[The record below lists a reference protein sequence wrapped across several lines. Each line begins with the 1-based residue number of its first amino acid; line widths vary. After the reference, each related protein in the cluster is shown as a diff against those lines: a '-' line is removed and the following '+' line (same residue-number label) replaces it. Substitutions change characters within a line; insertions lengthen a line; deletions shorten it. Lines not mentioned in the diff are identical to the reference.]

1 MSDVIHHIYGAFHVI
16 NIFCL
21 RGLLSF
27 VKNERNRPMVITST
41 KRIHLIAFGSFTA
54 YLFLVIL
61 LNSSSPIS
69 FFEWEK
75 WNLVYM
81 PFAVC
86 TSVMF
91 YAINFLFI
99 APVFKDGSKMEFFVI
114 LLIVAVIL
122 IVIRMLALKLTI
134 TDAEISKYAL
144 SKVSDIKQTKNVK
157 HAASIGFIM
166 GTEGFLIVIL
176 ALGEFVGIGFLS
188 TWHRQQVS
196 FRSKLIER
204 FEDFKTNTTLK
215 VILWNVLGW
224 TIWILLNNF
233 NLLIKGEFIGIQA
246 DLLLLI
252 PSVFCFYASFY
263 TSFRFLE
270 RNQLFLA
277 IFWTL
282 ILWISF
288 SLVKALYFGILANA
302 GLIPLEHFGH
312 PNSKT
317 ISVNDFK
324 NSMKTGYL
332 VGFSFSKIFPKE
344 MYIILVSFI
353 YGYAR
358 NVMRYKNQLATIE
371 QQRQQE
377 LIDQQRIETEL
388 VTAKLQT
395 LKYQINPH
403 FLFNSLN
410 FLYAQSIPLSDN
422 LSRATMLLSEIMRY
436 GLQQNDETKVA
447 LENEIKHLENF
458 VEFNRLRFSNR
469 LQINFTIEGNTAFR
483 RIMPLLLITF
493 VENAFKYGELHD
505 PENPLNISLKIDSKT
520 LYFEVRNKKRN
531 GPKENSTGI
540 GLTNIKS
547 RLELAYPENHSLEI
561 IDEEQFFTTKLKIEL

>member
-1 MSDVIHHIYGAFHVI
+1 MTISPT
-16 NIFCL
+16 
-21 RGLLSF
+21 R
-27 VKNERNRPMVITST
+27 
-41 KRIHLIAFGSFTA
+41 RIHLIAIGSLTA
-54 YLFLVIL
+54 YLL
-61 LNSSSPIS
+61 LIIVMNYFNPVS
-69 FFEWEK
+69 FFEWK
-75 WNLVYM
+75 NWNGVYV
-81 PFAVC
+81 PFMIF
-86 TSVMF
+86 TSVLF
-91 YAINFLFI
+91 YTINFLFT
-99 APVFKDGSKMEFFVI
+99 APLFKDGSKMDFFVI
-114 LLIVAVIL
+114 LLLLSVGLIIVRI
-122 IVIRMLALKLTI
+122 MALNWTI
-134 TDAEISKYAL
+134 TQAEIMKYYL
-144 SKVSDIKQTKNVK
+144 GQVPDLKNEK
-157 HAASIGFIM
+157 AIEAAASKGFVI
-166 GTEGFLIVIL
+166 GTEGFLITIL
-176 ALGEFVGIGFLS
+176 ALGEFVGLGFLS

-196 FRSKLIER
+196 FRNKLTER
-204 FEDFKTNTTLK
+204 FELFKANTTLK

-224 TIWILLNNF
+224 TIWILINN
-233 NLLIKGEFIGIQA
+233 LSPIMKGKFIDVQA

-282 ILWISF
+282 ILWVGF
-288 SLVKALYFGILANA
+288 SIIKATYFGFLASA
-302 GLIPLEHFGH
+302 DLIPLDHFGSSE
-312 PNSKT
+312 SKT
-317 ISVNDFK
+317 ISPNDFK
-324 NSMKTGYL
+324 ESIKTGYL
-332 VGFSFSKIFPKE
+332 VGFSFMKIFPKE
-344 MYIILVSFI
+344 IYIILISFI

-358 NVMRYKNQLATIE
+358 NVMHYKDQLATIE
-371 QQRQQE
+371 SQRQQE
-377 LIDQQRIETEL
+377 LIDQQRIENEL

-395 LKYQINPH
+395 LKNQINPH

-410 FLYAQSIPLSDN
+410 FLYAQAIPLSDN

-469 LQINFTIEGNTAFR
+469 LQIDFTIDGNTYFR

-505 PENPLNISLKIDSKT
+505 DDNPLKIHLKIDSKI

-540 GLTNIKS
+540 GLTNIKN
-547 RLELAYPENHSLEI
+547 RLDLAYPANHSLEI
-561 IDEEQFFTTKLKIEL
+561 IDEKQFFTTKLTIEL

>member
-1 MSDVIHHIYGAFHVI
+1 
-16 NIFCL
+16 
-21 RGLLSF
+21 
-27 VKNERNRPMVITST
+27 MVITST
-41 KRIHLIAFGSFTA
+41 KRIHSIAIGSFTA
-54 YLFLVIL
+54 YLLLVIL
-61 LNSSSPIS
+61 INSFSSIS

-75 WNLVYM
+75 WNTVYM

-99 APVFKDGSKMEFFVI
+99 APMFKDGSKMEFFVI

-122 IVIRMLALKLTI
+122 SIVRIVALNLTI
-134 TDAEISKYAL
+134 TDVEVSKYAFHKL
-144 SKVSDIKQTKNVK
+144 PDIKNPKKIKDAT
-157 HAASIGFIM
+157 SIGFIL
-166 GTEGFLIVIL
+166 GTEGFLIIIL

-224 TIWILLNNF
+224 TIWISLNNF
-233 NLLIKGEFIGIQA
+233 NLLMKGEFIGVQA

-252 PSVFCFYASFY
+252 PSIFCFYASFY

-270 RNQLFLA
+270 RNELFLA

-288 SLVKALYFGILANA
+288 SLFKALYFGILANA
-302 GLIPLEHFGH
+302 GLIPLEHFGR
-312 PNSKT
+312 PKT
-317 ISVNDFK
+317 NTVSVDNLK
-324 NSMKTGYL
+324 SSMKTGYL

-358 NVMRYKNQLATIE
+358 NVMRYKDQLATIE
-371 QQRQQE
+371 MQRQKE
-377 LIDQQRIETEL
+377 LINQQRIETEL

-469 LQINFTIEGNTAFR
+469 LQIDFTIEGSTAFR

-505 PENPLNISLKIDSKT
+505 AENPLKIDLKINSKL

-540 GLTNIKS
+540 GLSNIKS
-547 RLELAYPENHSLEI
+547 RLELAYPENHTLEI
-561 IDEEQFFTTKLKIEL
+561 IDEEQFFITKLKIEL

>member
-1 MSDVIHHIYGAFHVI
+1 MKISQ
-16 NIFCL
+16 
-21 RGLLSF
+21 
-27 VKNERNRPMVITST
+27 T
-41 KRIHLIAFGSFTA
+41 KRIHLIALGSLTA
-54 YLFLVIL
+54 YLL
-61 LNSSSPIS
+61 LMAVMNYFTPIS
-69 FFEWEK
+69 FFEWK
-75 WNLVYM
+75 NWNDVYV
-81 PFAVC
+81 PFMIF
-86 TSVMF
+86 TSILF
-91 YAINFLFI
+91 YTINFLFT
-99 APVFKDGSKMEFFVI
+99 ASLFKDGTKMEFFVI
-114 LLIVAVIL
+114 LLVLAVGL
-122 IVIRMLALKLTI
+122 IGTRIMALNWTI
-134 TDAEISKYAL
+134 TQAEIIKYSL
-144 SKVSDIKQTKNVK
+144 GQVPNLKNEK
-157 HAASIGFIM
+157 AIEAAASKGFVM
-166 GTEGFLIVIL
+166 GTEGFLIIIL
-176 ALGEFVGIGFLS
+176 ALGEFVGLGFLS

-196 FRSKLIER
+196 FRSKFIEG
-204 FEDFKTNTTLK
+204 FETFKTNTTLK
-215 VILWNVLGW
+215 VALWNILGW

-233 NLLIKGEFIGIQA
+233 KPIIKGEFIEVQA
-246 DLLLLI
+246 GLLLLI

-277 IFWTL
+277 IFWTF
-282 ILWISF
+282 ILWVGF
-288 SLVKALYFGILANA
+288 SIIKATYFGVLANA
-302 GLIPLEHFGH
+302 DLIPLDHFGS
-312 PNSKT
+312 PKSKT
-317 ISVNDFK
+317 ISPNDFK
-324 NSMKTGYL
+324 ASMKIGYL
-332 VGFSFSKIFPKE
+332 VGFSFGKIFPKE
-344 MYIILVSFI
+344 MYIILISFI

-358 NVMRYKNQLATIE
+358 NVMHYKDQLTTIE
-371 QQRQQE
+371 SQRQQE
-377 LIDQQRIETEL
+377 LIDQQRIENEL

-469 LQINFTIEGNTAFR
+469 LQIDFTVDGSTAFR

-505 PENPLNISLKIDSKT
+505 ADNPLKIHLKIDSKI

-540 GLTNIKS
+540 GLSNIKN
-547 RLELAYPENHSLEI
+547 RLDLAYPNNHSLEI
-561 IDEEQFFTTKLKIEL
+561 IDEEKSFTTKLKIEL

>member
-1 MSDVIHHIYGAFHVI
+1 MK
-16 NIFCL
+16 
-21 RGLLSF
+21 LS
-27 VKNERNRPMVITST
+27 PT
-41 KRIHLIAFGSFTA
+41 KRIHLIAIGSLTA
-54 YLFLVIL
+54 YLLCIIM
-61 LNSSSPIS
+61 LNYSSPVAY
-69 FFEWEK
+69 FEWK
-75 WNLVYM
+75 NWNTIYVPIM
-81 PFAVC
+81 VF
-86 TSVMF
+86 TSVLF
-91 YAINFLFI
+91 YAINFLFT
-99 APVFKDGSKMEFFVI
+99 APLFKDGTKMDFFVTLF
-114 LLIVAVIL
+114 LLSIGL
-122 IVIRMLALKLTI
+122 IAIRFAALNWTI
-134 TDAEISKYAL
+134 TEAEVIKYSFNQIPDLEKEKEVKATVSK
-144 SKVSDIKQTKNVK
+144 
-157 HAASIGFIM
+157 GFVLGM
-166 GTEGFLIVIL
+166 EGFLIVIL
-176 ALGEFVGIGFLS
+176 GLGEFVGLGFLS
-188 TWHRQQVS
+188 TWHRQEVS

-204 FEDFKTNTTLK
+204 FEQFKANTTLK
-215 VILWNVLGW
+215 VVLWNVLGW

-233 NLLIKGEFIGIQA
+233 NPIIKGNSINVQA
-246 DLLLLI
+246 GLVLLI

-282 ILWISF
+282 VLWFGF
-288 SLVKALYFGILANA
+288 SMVKALYFGVLANA
-302 GLIPLEHFGH
+302 DLIPFDYFGK
-312 PNSKT
+312 PSTKT
-317 ISVNDFK
+317 LSADDFK
-324 NSMKTGYL
+324 SSMKTGYI
-332 VGFSFSKIFPKE
+332 VGFSFRKILPQE
-344 MYIILVSFI
+344 IYIILVSFI

-358 NVMRYKNQLATIE
+358 NVMKYKDQLTTIE
-371 QQRQQE
+371 TQRQQE
-377 LIDQQRIETEL
+377 LIDQQRIENEL

-436 GLQQNDETKVA
+436 GLQQNDEAKVP

-469 LQINFTIEGNTAFR
+469 LQIDFKVDGNTAFR

-505 PENPLNISLKIDSKT
+505 VENPLKIHLKIDSKI
-520 LYFEVRNKKRN
+520 LYFEVKNKKRN

-547 RLELAYPENHSLEI
+547 RLKLAYPDNHSLEI
-561 IDEEQFFTTKLKIEL
+561 IDEERFFTTKLEIKL